1 MLIALD
7 DIQENGN
14 MRRTSHCATADA
26 ALEAS
31 IAALGVLQPILVRP
45 DPNGGYVLIAG
56 YRRVAAARRVGLAEV
71 PAEIRLMGKL
81 ESEAAQAAENVVR
94 LPVDPVD
101 LWRHIDQLIQAGY
114 SLQSAGA
121 SLGMPDRHIQQI
133 SILSQIAPR
142 LLDAMAGKQLPPWR
156 TLGIIAQAPHDQQ
169 IAAFER
175 HNYPHGVTWTS
186 VSAEC
191 TAHRIPQD
199 RAIFDVAESGV
210 HFDEDLFAEPGSPEQ
225 FTTGD
230 IAGFMAAQ
238 LAAVQD
244 RIQNGDEPAMLL
256 EYSPMAQLP
265 KLPTGWVYV
274 ERKEPLTPRSK
285 HKRAYAIVP
294 ANDWMDAG
302 RVVDV
307 VIKPATTTKATTA
320 PATTHSTDATEPE
333 EHEPALPAAEP
344 EALPDDACPLTKAG
358 YDLLAAIRNEALHD
372 ALRSPLRMAPEKA
385 GTALLMAYAAGR
397 YDLREILAAIV
408 SPEGTITIPDAN
420 TFAAMVGEALAR
432 TINLTPLHR
441 QNQVSHSAESYHAGE
456 WIGAIVNADGLMPPV
471 DTPEFLSCV
480 GGRTLQNL
488 AHDHLPKP
496 ETAEM
501 PAKVADL
508 RRWLCGRIPSWV
520 PVHFGAPGPI
530 ADAWKNPRDGNGD
543 PECPDTRSH

>member
-14 MRRTSHCATADA
+14 MRRTSLCATADA

-56 YRRVAAARRVGLAEV
+56 YRRVAAARRIGLAEV
-71 PAEIRLMGKL
+71 PAEIRLMGEL
-81 ESEAAQAAENVVR
+81 ESKAAQAAENVVR
-94 LPVDPVD
+94 LPTDPVD
-101 LWRHIDQLIQAGY
+101 VWRHIDEMIQGGY

-121 SLGMPDRHIQQI
+121 SLGMPDRYIQQI

-175 HNYPHGVTWTS
+175 HNYPHGVTWAS

-210 HFDEDLFAEPGSPEQ
+210 HFEEDLFAEPGSPEQ

-256 EYSPMAQLP
+256 EYSSMAQLP

-320 PATTHSTDATEPE
+320 PATTHSTDAIEQEDYEPE
-333 EHEPALPAAEP
+333 LPAEEP
-344 EALPDDACPLTKAG
+344 EALPDDVCQITKAG
-358 YDLLAAIRNEALHD
+358 YDMLAD
-372 ALRSPLRMAPEKA
+372 
-385 GTALLMAYAAGR
+385 TQ
-397 YDLREILAAIV
+397 
-408 SPEGTITIPDAN
+408 
-420 TFAAMVGEALAR
+420 GE
-432 TINLTPLHR
+432 R
-441 QNQVSHSAESYHAGE
+441 QG
-456 WIGAIVNADGLMPPV
+456 
-471 DTPEFLSCV
+471 
-480 GGRTLQNL
+480 
-488 AHDHLPKP
+488 
-496 ETAEM
+496 
-501 PAKVADL
+501 
-508 RRWLCGRIPSWV
+508 
-520 PVHFGAPGPI
+520 
-530 ADAWKNPRDGNGD
+530 KN
-543 PECPDTRSH
+543 